1 MDSMDTIQEIGI
13 AYWKAVEDFY
23 KSITPRVNGI
33 DQRIE
38 KETNIPLHYY
48 LMLFTCFF
56 IFLLYLCMRKCC
68 LSNVVIVVCA
78 LIPFIRDSINRRDQ
92 RKWISLWIFIATLEV
107 FSRPLSVI
115 YFSGIVKI
123 ALSVY
128 FIYFDREQYL
138 QRMYNF
144 ILQKIAS
151 LQPSKEKV

>member
-1 MDSMDTIQEIGI
+1 
-13 AYWKAVEDFY
+13 
-23 KSITPRVNGI
+23 
-33 DQRIE
+33 
-38 KETNIPLHYY
+38 
-48 LMLFTCFF
+48 MLFTCFF

-115 YFSGIVKI
+115 YFSGIIKI

-138 QRMYNF
+138 QHMYNF

-151 LQPSKEKV
+151 LQPSKEKVDSLVCSHKQHTIKKHIQQRTTHSRFLDTP